1 MLFSLTSPFLR
12 KLRNNFFGKCFLLNG
27 YVYFHLFIFELDFMA
42 QDFKFVILNS
52 FHSLFSADSVG
63 GNQQGRSGHQ
73 QKADLNQEGINKS
86 LQKLAKVDRR
96 CREVQGVQDGLTT
109 VVKGLLVC
117 TTT

>member
-42 QDFKFVILNS
+42 QDFNFVILNS
-52 FHSLFSADSVG
+52 FHSLFPADSVG
-63 GNQQGRSGHQ
+63 GNQQGRRGHQ

-86 LQKLAKVDRR
+86 LQKLAKAS
-96 CREVQGVQDGLTT
+96 
-109 VVKGLLVC
+109 KGSKMGWQQLWKVS
-117 TTT
+117 